1 MTSSDLKTITYI
13 TVFLTSKIRQI
24 SEDYAHEHDNK
35 HIQDANPVGVAAESP
50 AIWHWQKRPSPC
62 CQKAGYKIGAYV
74 NA

>member
-50 AIWHWQKRPSPC
+50 AIWH
-62 CQKAGYKIGAYV
+62 
-74 NA
+74 